1 MKEIS
6 VYSFNGKNYLLVTQ
20 INQYLFLVNETDSK
34 DMMIRKEDENDKQLL
49 LPLEDD
55 EEFERA
61 LLLLVNQK
69 LEQEEID

>member
-1 MKEIS
+1 MKEVS
-6 VYSFNGKNYLLVTQ
+6 AYSFNGKNYLLVTK
-20 INQYLFLVNETDSK
+20 INQYLFLVNEADSK

-55 EEFERA
+55 EEFEQA